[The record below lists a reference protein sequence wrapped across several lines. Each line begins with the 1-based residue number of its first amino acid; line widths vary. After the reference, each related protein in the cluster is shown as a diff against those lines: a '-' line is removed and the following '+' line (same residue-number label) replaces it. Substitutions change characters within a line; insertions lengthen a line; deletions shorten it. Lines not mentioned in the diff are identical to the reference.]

1 MTDTYQLWTNYKGL
15 VNRFNI
21 GSNNTVN
28 TFNELLYRSE
38 GVGNKNYY
46 TGTIG
51 NNSYTN
57 VQIFEE
63 DFFNSE
69 NYGVSEGT
77 FVVRFPSGN
86 DAATQNLTAN
96 ATTQR
101 TSMDS
106 FHSKTGLTSEEIA
119 NFYGHFSLSRGF
131 NREYRIKSS
140 TKLDSLTQ
148 STGRTQ
154 QAHQAKVSLNN
165 DGNFVNV
172 DDGDF
177 KIRFTS
183 NDENPFQG
191 IGILFG
197 FASWPLKEDILLPKT
212 PDKFNTTYALKC
224 FFDEDVT
231 DLQTSHVTA
240 TNCTIVSVYKKS
252 AKEQW
257 VIFTINS
264 PSGTNFYTEYS
275 LKINKDSVTAVNDT
289 NKKNRSQSIS
299 YKCVSNDGS
308 VIWAH
313 TDTHLAYST
322 DLGDTWTNT
331 TLNRNAGIIRYFGNF
346 FFSIDSNSSN
356 TYISYDGINW
366 ETEKTG
372 AHNYKDIRSLESNN
386 CLTSILYDIAKG
398 KDGSGNDLILAVGS
412 NNGTALYRNFSANTN
427 PAPYSIAYSRDNGL
441 NWYANGKASSYR
453 IRQHG
458 HAGLGN
464 FPYKNGPYVNDDYKN
479 MSIGYSIAY
488 GNGIWVFGGQNNNNN
503 NTADNLLYSNDGYSF
518 FPASYNGG
526 TNYAGIL
533 ALTFCKDT
541 FVFGTSTGEI
551 GYSTDGEN
559 WTIIST
565 KPFDKV
571 SNLTS
576 DNSGVIVATG
586 WGDSGNKFI
595 SYSTD
600 FGKTWNDPST
610 TFNFNQHQSNYP
622 PVIWNGSKFFVVGQ
636 STDGTDRLMYSSD
649 GDSWTVKS
657 LGNFGDI
664 MSNYFPEDSNESK
677 VSGITKTTV
686 ASVLN
691 VDVSLNYFPSNLI
704 PTEWWD
710 NLSTDE
716 NNTSARE
723 KEYDTRRNFL
733 FENIFEGNPTLTS
746 FDISTNNLQMTK
758 NSIKENL
765 KVYKLDGNQNVNIN
779 LNTNTD
785 ITEDKGYYVVLNNVN
800 DKINFTNQANDIS
813 FNLIRTGTDSN
824 GKATFNIVKT
834 GGTGNLTIDF

>member
-197 FASWPLKEDILLPKT
+197 FASWPLKEDILFPKT

-289 NKKNRSQSIS
+289 NKI
-299 YKCVSNDGS
+299 
-308 VIWAH
+308 
-313 TDTHLAYST
+313 
-322 DLGDTWTNT
+322 
-331 TLNRNAGIIRYFGNF
+331 
-346 FFSIDSNSSN
+346 
-356 TYISYDGINW
+356 
-366 ETEKTG
+366 
-372 AHNYKDIRSLESNN
+372 
-386 CLTSILYDIAKG
+386 
-398 KDGSGNDLILAVGS
+398 
-412 NNGTALYRNFSANTN
+412 
-427 PAPYSIAYSRDNGL
+427 GL
-441 NWYANGKASSYR
+441 NQFLTN
-453 IRQHG
+453 
-458 HAGLGN
+458 
-464 FPYKNGPYVNDDYKN
+464 
-479 MSIGYSIAY
+479 
-488 GNGIWVFGGQNNNNN
+488 VF
-503 NTADNLLYSNDGYSF
+503 
-518 FPASYNGG
+518 
-526 TNYAGIL
+526 
-533 ALTFCKDT
+533 
-541 FVFGTSTGEI
+541 
-551 GYSTDGEN
+551 
-559 WTIIST
+559 
-565 KPFDKV
+565 
-571 SNLTS
+571 
-576 DNSGVIVATG
+576 
-586 WGDSGNKFI
+586 
-595 SYSTD
+595 
-600 FGKTWNDPST
+600 
-610 TFNFNQHQSNYP
+610 
-622 PVIWNGSKFFVVGQ
+622 
-636 STDGTDRLMYSSD
+636 
-649 GDSWTVKS
+649 
-657 LGNFGDI
+657 
-664 MSNYFPEDSNESK
+664 
-677 VSGITKTTV
+677 
-686 ASVLN
+686 
-691 VDVSLNYFPSNLI
+691 
-704 PTEWWD
+704 
-710 NLSTDE
+710 
-716 NNTSARE
+716 
-723 KEYDTRRNFL
+723 
-733 FENIFEGNPTLTS
+733 
-746 FDISTNNLQMTK
+746 QMMA
-758 NSIKENL
+758 
-765 KVYKLDGNQNVNIN
+765 V
-779 LNTNTD
+779 
-785 ITEDKGYYVVLNNVN
+785 
-800 DKINFTNQANDIS
+800 
-813 FNLIRTGTDSN
+813 
-824 GKATFNIVKT
+824 
-834 GGTGNLTIDF
+834 